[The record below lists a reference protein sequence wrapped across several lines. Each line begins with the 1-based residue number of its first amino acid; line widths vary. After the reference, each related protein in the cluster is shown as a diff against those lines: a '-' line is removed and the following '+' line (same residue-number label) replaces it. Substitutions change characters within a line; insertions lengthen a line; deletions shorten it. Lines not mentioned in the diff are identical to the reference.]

1 MTKEEQPEE
10 NTPGT
15 DKGKNILII
24 VLIILV
30 ILSGWRLL
38 NDHREKSQKN
48 EEILILTEENSDLN
62 IRLDSMT
69 FQLDLRIQEIEK
81 LGGNVDSLVRIKEQ
95 LIRERQIETNR
106 SASEIA
112 ALNERI
118 DGYSGLLKEKD
129 TDIIKLREQNQQLF
143 SENIELKSSKAEVE
157 EEVVKLNIKADELE
171 EKVTIAS
178 QLKAEDIVV
187 AAVNSRGRERID
199 EFRNRQLSKLKVSF
213 TIAENKVAPEGLRDV
228 YIQVLTPNDQV
239 IFDIAKGSGTFELD
253 GKEVFYTSRQDFI
266 FNNSQQQLTYYYEKG
281 SDYPSGLYTVRVY
294 AEGTEIGSSTFEV
307 K

>member
-10 NTPGT
+10 NPSGT
-15 DKGKNILII
+15 EKGKNILII

-30 ILSGWRLL
+30 ILSGWRLFT
-38 NDHREKSQKN
+38 DHQEKSQKN

-69 FQLDLRIQEIEK
+69 FQLDLRIREIEE
-81 LGGNVDSLVRIKEQ
+81 LGGNVDSLIRIKDQ
-95 LIRERQIETNR
+95 LIQERRVETNR
-106 SASEIA
+106 SAAEIA
-112 ALNERI
+112 ALNKRI
-118 DGYSGLLKEKD
+118 DAYSGLLKEKD
-129 TDIIKLREQNQQLF
+129 NDIIRLRAQNQELF
-143 SENIELKSSKAEVE
+143 SENEELKSSKAEVE
-157 EEVVKLNIKADELE
+157 EEVVKLNIKTDELE

-178 QLKAEDIVV
+178 RLKAENIIV

-213 TIAENKVAPEGLRDV
+213 SIAENKVAPEGLRDV
-228 YIQVLTPNDQV
+228 FIQVLTPNDQV
-239 IFDIAKGSGTFELD
+239 IFDIAKGSGTFELE
-253 GKEVFYTSRQDFI
+253 GKEVFYTSKQDFI

-281 SDYPSGLYTVRVY
+281 SDYPKGLYTVKVFS
-294 AEGTEIGSSTFEV
+294 EGAEIGSSTFEV

>member
-129 TDIIKLREQNQQLF
+129 TDIINLREQNQQLF
-143 SENIELKSSKAEVE
+143 SENTELKSSKAEVE

>member
-266 FNNSQQQLTYYYEKG
+266 FDNSQQQLTYYYEKG

>member
-15 DKGKNILII
+15 EKGKNILII

-81 LGGNVDSLVRIKEQ
+81 LGGNVDSLIRIKEQ

-171 EKVTIAS
+171 EKVTVAS
-178 QLKAEDIVV
+178 QLKAENIVV

-213 TIAENKVAPEGLRDV
+213 SIAENKVAPEGLRDV
-228 YIQVLTPNDQV
+228 FIQVLTPNDQV

-294 AEGTEIGSSTFEV
+294 AEGAEIGSSTFEV

>member
-1 MTKEEQPEE
+1 MTKEEQPDD

-15 DKGKNILII
+15 EKGKNILII

-48 EEILILTEENSDLN
+48 EEILVLTEENSDLN

-69 FQLDLRIQEIEK
+69 FQLGLRIEEIEK

-95 LIRERQIETNR
+95 LIQERQVETNR
-106 SASEIA
+106 SAAEIA

-118 DGYSGLLKEKD
+118 DAYSGLLKEKD
-129 TDIIKLREQNQQLF
+129 TDIVRLREQNQQLY
-143 SENIELKSSKAEVE
+143 SENIELKTSKAEVE
-157 EEVVKLNIKADELE
+157 EKVVKLNIKADELE

-178 QLKAEDIVV
+178 RLKAENIVV
-187 AAVNSRGRERID
+187 AAVNSRGRERLD

-213 TIAENKVAPEGLRDV
+213 TIGENNVAPEGLRDV
-228 YIQVLTPNDQV
+228 YVQVLTPNDQV

-253 GKEVFYTSRQDFI
+253 GKEVFYTSKQDFI
-266 FNNSQQQLTYYYEKG
+266 FNNSQQQLTYFYEKG
-281 SDYPSGLYTVRVY
+281 SNYPSGLYTVRIY
-294 AEGTEIGSSTFEV
+294 AEGAEIGSSTFEV

>member
-178 QLKAEDIVV
+178 QLKAENIVV